1 MRETLCF
8 GKYLLGSVFDIEPL
22 FVVETGT
29 NERFSFS
36 NNGLPPYATENQWE
50 CIRNSEKCFKD
61 K

>member
-1 MRETLCF
+1 MFWQIPSGQGIR
-8 GKYLLGSVFDIEPL
+8 YRPL